1 VVKSGN
7 KLFSKI
13 KEPWN
18 RLSRKKWFGIALDD
32 FFTKLILAVIL
43 IVTILTLLPSER
55 PFEYSNL
62 TVGSVSNEEII
73 APFTFPIIKSEAVL
87 ERERREAWL
96 SVPPVFEKVPNV
108 ETVQKIKLQNL
119 FSELSDYFKSIAA
132 AGDTKKDS
140 VYTTTMAA
148 KRDSVLK
155 QISVKYN
162 LNIALEDLQK
172 LYDYYTNH
180 RLQKYLKILFIGFHQ
195 IYQKGVLNLAKEKI
209 GEKEISLLTNGMEEK
224 TKLSEVYDPDE
235 ARKKLREIVSGEGKK
250 EFSDERLNSLFISTF
265 LLPDFIYNQ
274 QISKERKEKA
284 VHEVPTTSGFV
295 HKSQR
300 IVDSHEVIT
309 PGIYQKLQSLSQALQ
324 ERSALQR
331 GWKRALFYLGKFIF
345 ALLVTIMLGLF
356 FAFHRPKLFANN
368 KMLLMVVLIFLI
380 QFFLT
385 ALMVNVLGWNYYSVP
400 IILAPMLL
408 SMLLDAP
415 VAFWGT
421 IMMALVLGA
430 SQGNNFYLTLMII
443 IVGTIALFSVQ
454 KIRNRG
460 QMFRAMLY
468 ILLGYAVVTF
478 SYGFMHYEPILK
490 ILQNFAFYQLPNAIL
505 TPTAVFLLIGL
516 FERIFDVTTDITLLE
531 LSDLNNPLL
540 KRLSVEAPGTFHH
553 SIIVG
558 NLAEAAAK
566 AIGADTL
573 LTRVGCYYHDIG
585 KMLKPEYFVENQA
598 GAENKHENLTPTMSC
613 LILVKHVKAGLQL
626 AEEYKLPRA
635 VKQFIP
641 EHHGTSL
648 MEYFYHK
655 AQETMDPKDINEDDF
670 RYPGPKP
677 QSRETAIAM
686 LADSVEAAVRSLPNP
701 NMQRI
706 TTLVEHLVEKKFE
719 AGQLDEC
726 DLTLRGLNKIKEAFK
741 PILMGIYHLRIEY
754 PGEGQG
760 EKAKETAGARG
771 DKPEGK
777 KEETHIKNGEK
788 APVNEMKPV
797 TNHQKNRNK

>member
-1 VVKSGN
+1 MVKSV
-7 KLFSKI
+7 KKI
-13 KEPWN
+13 FENLADIWH
-18 RLSRKKWFGIALDD
+18 RLCQKKMLGIGLDD
-32 FFTKLILAVIL
+32 FFVKLLLAVVL
-43 IVTILTLLPSER
+43 IVTILALLPSER

-62 TVGSVSNEEII
+62 TVGSVSSDEII
-73 APFTFPIIKSEAVL
+73 APFTFPIIKSKAVL
-87 ERERREAWL
+87 ERERKEAWL
-96 SVPPVFEKVPNV
+96 SVPPVFEKAANV
-108 ETVQKIKLQNL
+108 ESVQKIKLQNL
-119 FSELSDYFKSIAA
+119 FNELSAYFKHITL
-132 AGDTKKDS
+132 AGKDKTDS
-140 VYTTTMAA
+140 TLSSEMAA

-155 QISVKYN
+155 QITVKYN
-162 LNIALEDLQK
+162 LNLSLEDLQK
-172 LYDYYTNH
+172 LYGFYTQ
-180 RLQKYLKILFIGFHQ
+180 RQLQAYLQTLFSGFGQ
-195 IYQKGVLNLAKEKI
+195 IYKKGVLDIAKEKI
-209 GEKEISLLTNGMEEK
+209 AEKEISLLTNGMEEK
-224 TKLSEVYDPDE
+224 TKLNEVYDLAE
-235 ARKKLREIVSGEGKK
+235 AGKKMREIISAVGGGK
-250 EFSDERLNSLFISTF
+250 FTDNRLNSLFISTF
-265 LLPDFIYNQ
+265 LLPDFIYNAEM
-274 QISKERKEKA
+274 SKKRKEKA

-295 HKSQR
+295 HKNQR

-309 PGIYQKLQSLSQALQ
+309 PGIYQNLQSLAQALQ

-345 ALLVTIMLGLF
+345 ALLITLMLGLF
-356 FAFHRPKLFANN
+356 FVYQRPKLFANN

-385 ALMVNVLGWNYYSVP
+385 VLVIDVLGWNYYSVP

-421 IMMALVLGA
+421 IVMSLVLGA
-430 SQGNNFYLTLMII
+430 SQGNNFYLTSMII
-443 IVGTIALFSVQ
+443 VVGTIALFSVK

-478 SYGFMHYEPILK
+478 SYGFMHYEPVLRT
-490 ILQNFAFYQLPNAIL
+490 LQNFAFYQLPNAIL
-505 TPTAVFLLIGL
+505 TPTAVFLLIGM
-516 FERIFDVTTDITLLE
+516 FEKFFDVTTDITLLE

-613 LILVKHVKAGLQL
+613 LVLVKHVKAGLQL

-706 TTLVEHLVEKKFE
+706 NTLVEHLVEKKFE

-726 DLTLRGLNKIKEAFK
+726 DLTLRGLNKIKEAFI
-741 PILMGIYHLRIEY
+741 PILMGIHHLRIEY

-760 EKAKETAGARG
+760 EKTKETANGRG
-771 DKPEGK
+771 DKPEAK
-777 KEETHIKNGEK
+777 KEEKPVKNGEK
-788 APVNEMKPV
+788 SPASEAKPV
-797 TNHQKNRNK
+797 PNHQKNGGK